1 VAPTRGPEVEPHLAA
16 LARLEGELEVVD
28 AAAPVGDDVSGLLEA
43 MGYVAGD
50 PHAAAGDVDPRDVIA
65 LLPVTWE
72 VRRRVAVGDLAGAR
86 AGLARLEGELAGT
99 AVLEQIEVDLLVAEG
114 AVEEAASRSLG
125 QAALRDTAEAWR
137 RAGEVAMQAGWLRE
151 ARDAFVLALDAVP
164 TDARSMVGLVR
175 ATVLLDGADA
185 AGPLTDAFLQV
196 FPTLDELHLVAA
208 ERDLAALQL
217 ADARRHVDAVLGR
230 APLDVWALH
239 LDARVSWAL
248 GEPERAIERLVDARR
263 ELPRALDVRLLL
275 TSYLIDVGRVAE
287 ALRTIRPAAAELPD
301 DPDVVAALARAEA
314 AWAAQRR
321 R

>member
-1 VAPTRGPEVEPHLAA
+1 
-16 LARLEGELEVVD
+16 
-28 AAAPVGDDVSGLLEA
+28 
-43 MGYVAGD
+43 
-50 PHAAAGDVDPRDVIA
+50 
-65 LLPVTWE
+65 

-99 AVLEQIEVDLLVAEG
+99 AVLEQITVDLLVAEG

-217 ADARRHVDAVLGR
+217 ADARRHVDAVLSR